1 MTRSTKVML
10 WVLVV
15 LGLIILAGIVT
26 GQPVPEKPKNYYH
39 AEVTQ
44 GMGAAA
50 LIAKAPAEKW
60 VLVAWDKHPDS
71 EAYWHYMEGTNEMT
85 LTNYTVLESKW
96 PGQDWTVIC
105 VTNEQSTSCPVKV
118 EHPWQWFRARGEWHW

>member
-1 MTRSTKVML
+1 MTRSTKVFL

-15 LGLIILAGIVT
+15 LGLLILCGIVT

-50 LIAKAPAEKW
+50 LLVKPAAERW
-60 VLVAWDKHPDS
+60 VEVFWKSLKDS
-71 EAYWHYMEGTNEMT
+71 ERYLCWMEGTNRHWM
-85 LTNYTVLESKW
+85 TNYTVIEARSSVDPIW
-96 PGQDWTVIC
+96 RNVIT
-105 VTNEQSTSCPVKV
+105 TNGTNVILRNDKG
-118 EHPWQWFRARGEWHW
+118 WQWFRARGEWHW